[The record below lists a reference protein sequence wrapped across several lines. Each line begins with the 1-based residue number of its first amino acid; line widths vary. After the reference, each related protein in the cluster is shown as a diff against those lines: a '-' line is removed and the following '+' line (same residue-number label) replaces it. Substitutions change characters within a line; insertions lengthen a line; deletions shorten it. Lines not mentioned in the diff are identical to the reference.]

1 MRYSITMTNAKSQK
15 TVTLTVTAKDFGT
28 RDFVFYTVHR
38 NPAEKQAAH
47 WTKVWTDAGHTV
59 VRK

>member
-1 MRYSITMTNAKSQK
+1 MTNAKSQK

-28 RDFVFYTVHR
+28 RDFVFYSVYR